1 MNLKQLIWE
10 FDDQIADRCW
20 FICLPHLLLN
30 IELYLPIGL
39 NQILFQM
46 VFLRINFDEIPLCVL
61 KNWGILEGLIYHK
74 NLAKF
79 NYWRSTRLF
88 FLLLSV
94 PRLPIK
100 NQYIWR
106 SVAFENFLVKKAE
119 FRIFRVS
126 QDFIEYRHS
135 LWFIQRVDK
144 L

>member
-1 MNLKQLIWE
+1 MNLKQLIWK
-10 FDDQIADRCW
+10 FDDQIADKCR
-20 FICLPHLLLN
+20 FICLAHLLLN
-30 IELYLPIGL
+30 IELYLSIWL

-61 KNWGILEGLIYHK
+61 KNLGILEGLIYHK
-74 NLAKF
+74 NLAKL

-106 SVAFENFLVKKAE
+106 SVVFENFLVKEAV

-126 QDFIEYRHS
+126 QDLIEYCHP